1 MNNLTTIL
9 KGKTPVLIDFY
20 ADWCQP
26 CKMMTPILK
35 ELKDDL
41 GENIIILKINVDKNT
56 SIAEKYQIKGV
67 PTFMLFKNNKM
78 LWRQSGLLYK
88 NDLINI
94 IKEYQNN

>member
-35 ELKDDL
+35 ELKNDL
-41 GENIIILKINVDKNT
+41 GEDIIILKIDVDKNT
-56 SIAEKYQIKGV
+56 LIAKKYQIKGV
-67 PTFMLFKNNKM
+67 PTFMLFKNDKM

>member
-56 SIAEKYQIKGV
+56 LIAEKYQIKGV